1 MRLADEIMQGVG
13 RAGGEGDWRGL
24 GGGLTERSQSLLLIN
39 HCSVFDLS
47 FAKGAK
53 RGGGGWPLLL
63 TLPRKEGGRG
73 RARENAGE
81 EAKKKRKKMTK
92 RLCGGE
98 ICSRMLRED
107 ATTHS

>member
-1 MRLADEIMQGVG
+1 MCGAG
-13 RAGGEGDWRGL
+13 RAGGEGA
-24 GGGLTERSQSLLLIN
+24 GGGGGGGVEGLTERSQSLLLIN

-63 TLPRKEGGRG
+63 RQPRKEGGR
-73 RARENAGE
+73 ARSRETAGE
-81 EAKKKRKKMTK
+81 DVTKMTR
-92 RLCGGE
+92 RLRDGE
-98 ICSRMLRED
+98 IRSRVLRED